1 MKINNKYN
9 SSWEKDPSTKVTVGS
24 ARELERAYLPRF
36 NSLGPKEFS
45 SAILQ
50 RSVTRVWGVGFRH
63 DHIEMAKAYI
73 SNLVQWPIWWLGCFS
88 SLYHLEDVLW
98 EDKVGTES
106 FVDPASPTC
115 NRQDLKIRRPV
126 SFLLSCGN
134 QKFILAVW
142 FVIRIRPDHQV
153 ESGFGCTSE

>member
-50 RSVTRVWGVGFRH
+50 RSVTRV
-63 DHIEMAKAYI
+63 
-73 SNLVQWPIWWLGCFS
+73 
-88 SLYHLEDVLW
+88 
-98 EDKVGTES
+98 
-106 FVDPASPTC
+106 
-115 NRQDLKIRRPV
+115 
-126 SFLLSCGN
+126 
-134 QKFILAVW
+134 
-142 FVIRIRPDHQV
+142 
-153 ESGFGCTSE
+153 